1 MNMEF
6 GEAKK
11 CIEAF
16 KAGTASAEDA
26 IKELGHLAA
35 AATQARVHMMK
46 VADEEKSANK

>member
-1 MNMEF
+1 MEF

-35 AATQARVHMMK
+35 AATQARAHMVK
-46 VADEEKSANK
+46 IADEEKAAK

>member
-1 MNMEF
+1 MEF